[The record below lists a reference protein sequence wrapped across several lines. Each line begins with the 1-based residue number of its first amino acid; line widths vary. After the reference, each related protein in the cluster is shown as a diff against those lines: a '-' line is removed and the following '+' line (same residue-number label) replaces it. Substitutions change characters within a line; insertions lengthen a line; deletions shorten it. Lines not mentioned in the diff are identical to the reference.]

1 MKETKIEKLILDLS
15 NRWEVSPEE
24 AVDRLN
30 SMNESEINKLINSM
44 TKKFKNGGFIDCLR
58 NGGSVE
64 KCKCGCDKIAK
75 AAKGTYEDGLTVQT
89 PKNEKDLKWEN
100 IKSSFGY
107 GKAAKY
113 ITKDGKWQKTEY
125 NYPEATVFGNGNDFT
140 LWVRRDPQ
148 TGVVGTAPSDSLV
161 STKALPF
168 IKLPI
173 RMSGD
178 APAIRSTVK
187 QEKGGELKRYNSPL
201 PKKSKFKK

>member
-1 MKETKIEKLILDLS
+1 
-15 NRWEVSPEE
+15 
-24 AVDRLN
+24 
-30 SMNESEINKLINSM
+30 MNESEINKLINSM

-75 AAKGTYEDGLTVQT
+75 AAKGTNEDGLTVQT

-125 NYPEATVFGNGNDFT
+125 DYPEADLFGNGNDFT

-187 QEKGGELKRYNSPL
+187 QEKGGELKKYNSPL

>member
-1 MKETKIEKLILDLS
+1 MPVTNSDPQYS
-15 NRWEVSPEE
+15 NSR
-24 AVDRLN
+24 N
-30 SMNESEINKLINSM
+30 Q
-44 TKKFKNGGFIDCLR
+44 KFENGGFIDCLR
-58 NGGSVE
+58 AGGTVS

-75 AAKGTYEDGLTVQT
+75 AAKGTNEDGLTVQT
-89 PKNEKDLKWEN
+89 PKNEEDLKWEN

-125 NYPEATVFGNGNDFT
+125 DYPETDLFGNGNDFT

-187 QEKGGELKRYNSPL
+187 QEKGGELKKYNSPL